1 MKDDEVGR
9 GVGQRAGG
17 VGDLVG
23 QFGDRLAR
31 LAGDPAAR
39 HVNAKPLGRV
49 VVELRLGHAVD
60 RGDDQADARARLGER
75 GGEAILLCDGVHG
88 SRSFYCTDNPTL
100 LAKAPQ

>member
-1 MKDDEVGR
+1 MRSGPASASVPAAWAISSVSSATVLPGC
-9 GVGQRAGG
+9 
-17 VGDLVG
+17 
-23 QFGDRLAR
+23 
-31 LAGDPAAR
+31 AGDPAAR

-60 RGDDQADARARLGER
+60 RRDDQADARARLGEFS
-75 GGEAILLCDGVHG
+75 GKAVLLCPGVHV